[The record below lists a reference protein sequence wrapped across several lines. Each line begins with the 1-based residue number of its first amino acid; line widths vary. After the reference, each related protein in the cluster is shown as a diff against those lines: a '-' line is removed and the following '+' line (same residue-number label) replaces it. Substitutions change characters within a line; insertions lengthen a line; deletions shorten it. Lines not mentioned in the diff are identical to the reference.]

1 MTHHNY
7 DFVGSGE
14 EMVVESITEG
24 QSGFEDISS
33 EEHLKHAN
41 SKK

>member
-1 MTHHNY
+1 MTHCNY
-7 DFVGSGE
+7 DILDSGHG

-24 QSGFEDISS
+24 QSDKDISS
-33 EEHLKHAN
+33 EEHLKDAN